1 MFLYVLC
8 FYSSFTDYFPPFST
22 RVTVKMHR
30 QQTTLS
36 VVTSILQ
43 ETEEFRM
50 RYMTVLS
57 NLNSYSVYS
66 RMAIS
71 GSSPD
76 LMTWSFHQDIE
87 LDLLKLSLHW
97 LSMMLF
103 LNLLLFQGWNFRET
117 IITFHAHISALMWRE
132 ARWWRLLL
140 CSQRNIKM
148 WWVMIRKRKIWLKNC
163 NLMWR
168 TSQLHTNT
176 PGK

>member
-1 MFLYVLC
+1 M
-8 FYSSFTDYFPPFST
+8 
-22 RVTVKMHR
+22 KMHR

-76 LMTWSFHQDIE
+76 LMT
-87 LDLLKLSLHW
+87 
-97 LSMMLF
+97 
-103 LNLLLFQGWNFRET
+103 
-117 IITFHAHISALMWRE
+117 
-132 ARWWRLLL
+132 
-140 CSQRNIKM
+140 
-148 WWVMIRKRKIWLKNC
+148 
-163 NLMWR
+163 
-168 TSQLHTNT
+168 
-176 PGK
+176 